1 VRPARVQT
9 AAGALV
15 GREEWPSLLAELST
29 LVGTAER
36 EQRVLAERREI
47 ARRPLW
53 LKGDHL
59 PGSARTRHSLRRW
72 FGLPTPREREA
83 ENLLWLRERLFRA
96 PQPLACAALVRGGLV
111 RYQLLVLAPLPPHE
125 PLELALASA
134 SPARRGTWL
143 AELAREV
150 ARMHSLHFAH
160 RDLFLRNV
168 LVVPSNDPGD
178 RRELLFTDGWHG
190 QFPWPRRGA
199 DHDLA
204 CLMLEGADLLA
215 EDEQR
220 SFFALY
226 LEQRRRQDKAAEPRA
241 LLRAVTARR
250 RELVRRLQ
258 TSARRRPPPRVI
270 EWDAAR
276 LL

>member
-1 VRPARVQT
+1 MKPARVQT

-15 GREEWPSLLAELST
+15 GREEWPSLLAELAT

-47 ARRPLW
+47 ARRALW

-72 FGLPTPREREA
+72 LGFPTPREREA
-83 ENLLWLRERLFRA
+83 ENLLWLRERLFRV

-111 RYQLLVLAPLPPHE
+111 RYQLLVLAPLPEHQT
-125 PLELALASA
+125 LETALGHASA
-134 SPARRGTWL
+134 AQRARWL

-150 ARMHSLHFAH
+150 ARMHSLHFVH
-160 RDLFLRNV
+160 RDLYLRNV
-168 LVVPSNDPGD
+168 LVGPASEPGD
-178 RRELLFTDGWHG
+178 RRELVFIDCWHG
-190 QFPWPRRGA
+190 QGAWPRRGV

-204 CLMLEGADLLA
+204 CLLLEGADLLSS
-215 EDEQR
+215 DEQR
-220 SFFALY
+220 ALFGAY
-226 LEQRRRQDKAAEPRA
+226 LEERRRQDKPVDPVRLAC
-241 LLRAVTARR
+241 AVTARR
-250 RELVRRLQ
+250 KELVRRLQ
-258 TSARRRPPPRVI
+258 TSARRRPPPRVLD
-270 EWDAAR
+270 WDASA